1 MRRAA
6 LTGLAGL
13 AVLAASATV
22 ALAGNPQA
30 PGITYSVSSDD
41 SGRQSP
47 VAQCSPN
54 GYSQAVINDTS
65 GDVTVIQFVD
75 KLYSGF
81 TYVPGSATFTD
92 TDTGVTVPAGDPNIS
107 ANGQQL
113 QFRGP
118 FTIPA
123 NDTVTLHFDVVVLDR
138 SDPAVKAPGK
148 GSYPFH
154 GVVSYGDPI
163 SGYKVGQNTSIRV
176 SKTQSD
182 CGGGI

>member
-1 MRRAA
+1 MKRAA
-6 LTGLAGL
+6 RSGLVGL
-13 AVLAASATV
+13 AVLAVSASA
-22 ALAGNPQA
+22 AFAGNPQL

-47 VAQCSPN
+47 VAQCSAN

-65 GDVTVIQFVD
+65 GDVGVVQFVD

-81 TYVPGSATFTD
+81 SYVPGSATLTD
-92 TDTGVTVPAGDPNIS
+92 TDTGVSVPAADPDIS

-123 NDTVTLHFDVVVLDR
+123 NDTVSLHFDVVVLDR
-138 SDPAVKAPGK
+138 SDPNVKDPNK
-148 GSYPFH
+148 GAYPFH
-154 GVVSYGDPI
+154 GVVTYGDPAP
-163 SGYKVGQNTSIRV
+163 GYKVGQNTSIRV
-176 SKTQSD
+176 SKTLSD
-182 CGGGI
+182 CV